1 MPRYPHIDPFAQGML
16 DVGEG
21 HQIYWETSGNPRGK
35 PALLL
40 HGGPG
45 SGSSPASRRRFD
57 PEAYLVVAF
66 DQRGCG
72 RSTPPASDP
81 ATDLSTNTTH
91 HLIADIERLREH
103 LGVDRWQV
111 HGGSWGVTL
120 ALAYAERHPARVSE
134 MVLASV
140 TLTRRT
146 DVRWL
151 THELGRF
158 FPEPWRRFRA
168 GASAADRDG
177 DLVGAYHRLLN
188 ETDELSVREQ
198 AAHDW
203 CAWEDALVSN
213 EAGWTP
219 DPRYD
224 DPAFR
229 LGFAR
234 LVTHYFH
241 HAAWLED
248 DELLRGAHRLTGI
261 PGVLVHGRYDLGG
274 PADVPWLLA
283 RAWPDAELHLVD
295 TGHRG
300 GQQMTQRVLDA
311 TERFKTNARE
321 GLR

>member
-1 MPRYPHIDPFAQGML
+1 MRAHPHTEPFAAGML
-16 DVGEG
+16 DVGQG
-21 HQIYWETSGNPRGK
+21 HRIHWQASGDPGGK
-35 PALLL
+35 PALVL

-45 SGSSPASRRRFD
+45 SGSSPGARERFD
-57 PEAYLVVAF
+57 PRAYLVVQF

-72 RSTPPASDP
+72 RSTPAASDP

-91 HLIADIERLREH
+91 HLVGDVEQLREH
-103 LGVDRWQV
+103 LGVERWQV
-111 HGGSWGVTL
+111 HGSSWGSTL
-120 ALAYAERHPARVSE
+120 ALAYAEQHPDRVSE

-140 TLTRRT
+140 TMTRRA

-158 FPEPWRRFRA
+158 FPEQWRRFRA
-168 GASAADRDG
+168 GAPAAERDG
-177 DLVGAYHRLLN
+177 DLVAAYYRLLD
-188 ETDELSVREQ
+188 ETEDLSVRER
-198 AAHDW
+198 AARDW

-213 EAGWTP
+213 EDGWAP

-241 HAAWLED
+241 HAAWLGED
-248 DELLRGAHRLTGI
+248 QLLDQAHRLTGI
-261 PGVLVHGRYDLGG
+261 PGVLVHGRSDLGS
-274 PADVPWLLA
+274 PVDVPWLLA
-283 RAWPDAELHLVD
+283 RAWPGAELHLVD

-300 GQQMTQRVLDA
+300 GPQMTRHVVDA
-311 TERFKTNARE
+311 TARFAART
-321 GLR
+321 GT